1 MVTPTDVEPLAPDSM
16 TTLTWADLCALVGEL
31 PHWVPRIALAETV
44 CRELLILA
52 EESAGSTCVPGGCRA
67 LLATSDPV
75 TMDS

>member
-52 EESAGSTCVPGGCRA
+52 GESAGSRPASLVVAAPCSP
-67 LLATSDPV
+67 PV
-75 TMDS
+75 TR